1 MYSKQT
7 DLEKRQTPMETRGEQ
22 LPRDPTSGRVDD
34 EVGCSVV
41 QRVIDMRA
49 LGDPLRRNISGPG
62 VYTAHACSA

>member
-7 DLEKRQTPMETRGEQ
+7 DLEQGQTPVETHGEQ
-22 LPRDPTSGRVDD
+22 LPRDPSSGRVDD

-41 QRVIDMRA
+41 QRVIHMRV

-62 VYTAHACSA
+62 VYIYA